1 MSWFLREDHAKTTP
15 IPRIVAPQRRSGQ
28 ALKVKPML
36 DRRFAQRKIKIR
48 KEDIVPLIEHY
59 STLLFDLDGTLTDP
73 KIGIT
78 KSVHYSLEKM
88 GILGVSNDSL
98 IKFIGPPLKESYVK
112 YFSLSNE
119 DADLAIKFYREYFS
133 ITGLFENTIYMDTDI
148 LLNELCK
155 RNITLIVATS
165 KPTLYSKEICKHFNI
180 LKYFTA
186 IEGSELDGTRSSK
199 AELIS
204 YILIKYSIDKEKVLM
219 IGDREH
225 DIIGANRNSIKSIG
239 VGYGYGGKEEL
250 INAGASYYVKSIKEL
265 SEILI
270 GEEDI

>member
-1 MSWFLREDHAKTTP
+1 
-15 IPRIVAPQRRSGQ
+15 
-28 ALKVKPML
+28 
-36 DRRFAQRKIKIR
+36 
-48 KEDIVPLIEHY
+48 VPLLEHY

-78 KSVHYSLEKM
+78 KSVQYSLEKM
-88 GILGVSNDSL
+88 GILGISIDSL
-98 IKFIGPPLKESYVK
+98 VKFIGPPLKESYAK

-119 DADLAIKFYREYFS
+119 KADLAIKYYREYFS
-133 ITGLFENTIYMDTDI
+133 VNGLFENTLYTGIDG

-155 RNITLIVATS
+155 RHIVLIIATS
-165 KPTLYSKEICKHFNI
+165 KPTLYSKDICEHFNI

-186 IEGSELDGTRSSK
+186 VEGSELDGARSSK
-199 AELIS
+199 VELIG
-204 YILIKYSIDKEKVLM
+204 YILKKYNIDKEKVLM

-225 DIIGANRNSIKSIG
+225 DIIGAKQNSIKAIG

-250 INAGASYYVKSIKEL
+250 VAAGADYYANSIDEL

-270 GEEDI
+270 GK